1 MNIDELKKLSK
12 AERLQAM
19 EALWDAMLHENGDME
34 TPEWHENILAQR
46 KQMIENGRAA
56 FIPLSDLKAR
66 RNQ

>member
-19 EALWDAMLHENGDME
+19 EALWNAMLHENGDMA

-46 KQMIENGRAA
+46 KKNIENGRAS
-56 FIPLSDLKAR
+56 FISLSELKASR
-66 RNQ
+66 GQ